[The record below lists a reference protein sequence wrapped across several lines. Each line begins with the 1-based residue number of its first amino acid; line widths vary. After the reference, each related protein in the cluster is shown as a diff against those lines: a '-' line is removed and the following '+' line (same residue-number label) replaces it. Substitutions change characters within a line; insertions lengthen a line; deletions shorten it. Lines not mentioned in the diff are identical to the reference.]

1 MSDRPARRPDPAP
14 RLDEVDE
21 RILWTLAADARIPNN
36 RLAAA
41 VGIAPSTCLTRVR
54 ALEDAGLVRGYRAD
68 IDVARLGFA
77 IEAMVSVRVHAAARH
92 ELREFAKRL
101 LRVPVVQDV
110 SFLAGD
116 KDFLVHIACTSTEQ
130 LRTSSP
136 TSSAVTRRSRR
147 RRRTSC
153 SSGSSL
159 TGRSRDGR
167 STSSAAG
174 VPDAHG
180 VRRQCG

>member
-1 MSDRPARRPDPAP
+1 VPDRPVRRPDPAP

-54 ALEDAGLVRGYRAD
+54 ALEDAGVIRGYRAEV
-68 IDVARLGFA
+68 DVARLGFA

-92 ELREFAKRL
+92 ELRDFAKRL
-101 LRVPVVQDV
+101 LAVPVVQDV

-130 LRTSSP
+130 LRDFV
-136 TSSAVTRRSRR
+136 ADEL
-147 RRRTSC
+147 
-153 SSGSSL
+153 SGDPSVATTQTNIVFERL
-159 TGRSRDGR
+159 VADRQHQGRSFDEL
-167 STSSAAG
+167 
-174 VPDAHG
+174 
-180 VRRQCG
+180 RRWRA

>member
-1 MSDRPARRPDPAP
+1 MSERPARRPDPAP

-54 ALEDAGLVRGYRAD
+54 ALEDAGVIRGYRAD
-68 IDVARLGFA
+68 VDIARLGFA

-130 LRTSSP
+130 LRDFVADELSGDPSVATTQTNIVFERLVAERGHQARSFDEL
-136 TSSAVTRRSRR
+136 RRWR
-147 RRRTSC
+147 
-153 SSGSSL
+153 
-159 TGRSRDGR
+159 
-167 STSSAAG
+167 A
-174 VPDAHG
+174 
-180 VRRQCG
+180 

>member
-1 MSDRPARRPDPAP
+1 MSDRPVRRPDPAP

-54 ALEDAGLVRGYRAD
+54 ALEDAGVIRGYRAEV
-68 IDVARLGFA
+68 DVARLGFA

-92 ELREFAKRL
+92 ELRDFAKRL

-130 LRTSSP
+130 LRDFVADELSGDPSVATTQTNIVFERLVADRAHQARSFDEL
-136 TSSAVTRRSRR
+136 RRWR
-147 RRRTSC
+147 
-153 SSGSSL
+153 
-159 TGRSRDGR
+159 
-167 STSSAAG
+167 A
-174 VPDAHG
+174 
-180 VRRQCG
+180 

>member
-1 MSDRPARRPDPAP
+1 MSDRIARRPDPAVP

-54 ALEDAGLVRGYRAD
+54 ALEDAGVIRGYRAEV
-68 IDVARLGFA
+68 DVARLGFA

-92 ELREFAKRL
+92 ELRDFAKRL
-101 LRVPVVQDV
+101 LRVPVVRDV

-130 LRTSSP
+130 LRDFV
-136 TSSAVTRRSRR
+136 ADEL
-147 RRRTSC
+147 
-153 SSGSSL
+153 SGDPSVATTQTNIVFERL
-159 TGRSRDGR
+159 VADRAHQGRSFDEL
-167 STSSAAG
+167 
-174 VPDAHG
+174 
-180 VRRQCG
+180 RRWRA

>member
-1 MSDRPARRPDPAP
+1 MSDRIVRRPDAPPP

-21 RILWTLAADARIPNN
+21 RILWVLASDARIPNN

-41 VGIAPSTCLTRVR
+41 VGIAPSTCLVRVR
-54 ALEDAGLVRGYRAD
+54 ALEDAGIITGYRAEVD
-68 IDVARLGFA
+68 IARLGFS

-101 LRVPVVQDV
+101 LRVPVVLDV

-130 LRTSSP
+130 LRDFVADELSGDPSVATTQTSIVFERLVADREHQARSYGEL
-136 TSSAVTRRSRR
+136 RRWQ
-147 RRRTSC
+147 
-153 SSGSSL
+153 
-159 TGRSRDGR
+159 
-167 STSSAAG
+167 A
-174 VPDAHG
+174 
-180 VRRQCG
+180 

>member
-1 MSDRPARRPDPAP
+1 MSDRHVRRPDPAP

-54 ALEDAGLVRGYRAD
+54 ALEDAGVIRGYRAD
-68 IDVARLGFA
+68 VDVARLGFA

-92 ELREFAKRL
+92 ELRDFAKRL

-130 LRTSSP
+130 LRDFV
-136 TSSAVTRRSRR
+136 ADEL
-147 RRRTSC
+147 
-153 SSGSSL
+153 SGDPSVATTQTNIVFERL
-159 TGRSRDGR
+159 VADRGQQGRSFDEL
-167 STSSAAG
+167 
-174 VPDAHG
+174 
-180 VRRQCG
+180 RRWRA

>member
-1 MSDRPARRPDPAP
+1 VSDRIARRPDPAVP

-41 VGIAPSTCLTRVR
+41 VGVAPSTCLTRVR
-54 ALEDAGLVRGYRAD
+54 ALEDAGIIRGYRAD
-68 IDVARLGFA
+68 VDVAGLGFA

-92 ELREFAKRL
+92 ELRDFAKRL

-130 LRTSSP
+130 LRDFVADELSGDP
-136 TSSAVTRRSRR
+136 AVATTQTNIVFERLVADRAHQ
-147 RRRTSC
+147 
-153 SSGSSL
+153 
-159 TGRSRDGR
+159 GRSFDEL
-167 STSSAAG
+167 
-174 VPDAHG
+174 
-180 VRRQCG
+180 RRWRA

>member
-1 MSDRPARRPDPAP
+1 VSDRPVRRPDPAP

-54 ALEDAGLVRGYRAD
+54 ALEDAGVIRGYRAEV
-68 IDVARLGFA
+68 DVARLGFA

-92 ELREFAKRL
+92 ELRDFAKRL
-101 LRVPVVQDV
+101 LAVPVVQDV

-130 LRTSSP
+130 LRDFV
-136 TSSAVTRRSRR
+136 ADEL
-147 RRRTSC
+147 
-153 SSGSSL
+153 SGDPSVATTQTNIVFERL
-159 TGRSRDGR
+159 VADRQHQGRSFDEL
-167 STSSAAG
+167 
-174 VPDAHG
+174 
-180 VRRQCG
+180 RRWRA

>member
-1 MSDRPARRPDPAP
+1 VSDRPVRRPDPAP

-21 RILWTLAADARIPNN
+21 RILWTLAADARMPNN

-41 VGIAPSTCLTRVR
+41 VGIAPSTCLARVR
-54 ALEDAGLVRGYRAD
+54 ALEDAGVIRGYRAEV
-68 IDVARLGFA
+68 DVARLGFA

-92 ELREFAKRL
+92 ELRDFAKRL

-130 LRTSSP
+130 LRDFVADELSGDPSVATTQTNIVFERLVADRAQQARSFDEI
-136 TSSAVTRRSRR
+136 RRWR
-147 RRRTSC
+147 
-153 SSGSSL
+153 
-159 TGRSRDGR
+159 
-167 STSSAAG
+167 A
-174 VPDAHG
+174 
-180 VRRQCG
+180 

>member
-1 MSDRPARRPDPAP
+1 VSDRHDRRPDPAP
-14 RLDEVDE
+14 RLDEIDE

-54 ALEDAGLVRGYRAD
+54 ALEDAGVIRGYRAD
-68 IDVARLGFA
+68 VDVARLGFA

-92 ELREFAKRL
+92 ELRDFAKRL

-130 LRTSSP
+130 LRDFVADELSGDPSVATTQTNIVFERLVADRAQQARSFDEL
-136 TSSAVTRRSRR
+136 RRWR
-147 RRRTSC
+147 
-153 SSGSSL
+153 
-159 TGRSRDGR
+159 
-167 STSSAAG
+167 A
-174 VPDAHG
+174 
-180 VRRQCG
+180 

>member
-1 MSDRPARRPDPAP
+1 MSERPVRRPDPAP

-54 ALEDAGLVRGYRAD
+54 ALEDAGVIRGYRAEV
-68 IDVARLGFA
+68 DVARLGFA

-92 ELREFAKRL
+92 ELRDFAKRL
-101 LRVPVVQDV
+101 LAVPVVQDV

-130 LRTSSP
+130 LRDFV
-136 TSSAVTRRSRR
+136 ADEL
-147 RRRTSC
+147 
-153 SSGSSL
+153 SGDPSVATTQTNIVFERL
-159 TGRSRDGR
+159 VADRVHQGRSFDEL
-167 STSSAAG
+167 
-174 VPDAHG
+174 
-180 VRRQCG
+180 RRWRA

>member
-1 MSDRPARRPDPAP
+1 MTDRPVRRPDPVP

-41 VGIAPSTCLTRVR
+41 VGIAPSTCLARVR
-54 ALEDAGLVRGYRAD
+54 ALEDAGVVRGYRAD
-68 IDVARLGFA
+68 VDVARLGFA

-92 ELREFAKRL
+92 ELRDFAKRL

-130 LRTSSP
+130 LRDFVADELSGDPSVATTQTNIVFERLVADRAQQARSFDEI
-136 TSSAVTRRSRR
+136 RRWR
-147 RRRTSC
+147 
-153 SSGSSL
+153 
-159 TGRSRDGR
+159 
-167 STSSAAG
+167 A
-174 VPDAHG
+174 
-180 VRRQCG
+180 

>member
-1 MSDRPARRPDPAP
+1 MSDRHDRRPDPAP
-14 RLDEVDE
+14 RLDEIDE

-54 ALEDAGLVRGYRAD
+54 ALEDAGVIRGYRAD
-68 IDVARLGFA
+68 VDVARLGFA

-92 ELREFAKRL
+92 ELRDFAKRL

-130 LRTSSP
+130 LRDFVADELSGDPSVATTQTNIVFERLVADRAQQARSFDEL
-136 TSSAVTRRSRR
+136 RRWR
-147 RRRTSC
+147 
-153 SSGSSL
+153 
-159 TGRSRDGR
+159 
-167 STSSAAG
+167 A
-174 VPDAHG
+174 
-180 VRRQCG
+180 